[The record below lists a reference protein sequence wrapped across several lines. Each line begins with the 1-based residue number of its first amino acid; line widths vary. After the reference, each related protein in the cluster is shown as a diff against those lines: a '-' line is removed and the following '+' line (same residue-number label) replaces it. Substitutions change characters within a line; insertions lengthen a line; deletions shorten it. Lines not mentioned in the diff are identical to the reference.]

1 MADPGEGAGGG
12 GGPGPPYFQTKLRP
26 EGRKKF
32 FDTTPLPTPPLSQ
45 GLDPVLYTV
54 KKERGRKYSNDQSIN
69 RKRGKYR
76 LAF

>member
-26 EGRKKF
+26 EGGKKF
-32 FDTTPLPTPPLSQ
+32 FDTTPLPNPPLSQ